1 MLKKVIPMKLLI
13 LVHVI
18 QYIIIIKYLIV
29 FKPFENIVLLLLD
42 QDRKKSLKIMK
53 K

>member
-1 MLKKVIPMKLLI
+1 MLKKVILMKLLI
-13 LVHVI
+13 LAHDI
-18 QYIIIIKYLIV
+18 QYIIILKYLIV

-42 QDRKKSLKIMK
+42 QDRKKSLEIMK